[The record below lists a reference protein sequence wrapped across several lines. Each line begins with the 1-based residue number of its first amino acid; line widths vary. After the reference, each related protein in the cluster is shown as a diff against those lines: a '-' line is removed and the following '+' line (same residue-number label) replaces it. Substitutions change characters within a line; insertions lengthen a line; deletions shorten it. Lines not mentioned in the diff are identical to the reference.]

1 MALLTLLLKLL
12 NKTRC
17 NLLLMNRKALTVTSG
32 ALLYILW
39 IISACS
45 PAMWADNFAVIGY
58 FVFFANVKFL

>member
-1 MALLTLLLKLL
+1 
-12 NKTRC
+12 
-17 NLLLMNRKALTVTSG
+17 MNRKALTVTSG